1 MDMITTEVGEGTL
14 SFSVE
19 ISPPK
24 TDAGLKNL
32 QNQISLLD
40 TINPRTICVTSGAGG
55 TDNIQTF
62 STIKHLE
69 NHTSSPPTAHLTC
82 AANTK
87 SETQKTLDQY
97 SKADICN
104 IVALRGDPKKT
115 NDSPMPSNGYAN
127 AAELVRGIRERRDGN
142 RFHISVAG
150 YPEVHPKAKSKKA
163 DIESLKVKVDE
174 GADLILTQFFFD
186 PSIFF
191 SFLEDLHKS
200 RIDVPVVPGIILIS
214 DFPRIHKFAEKCGAH
229 IPDWISNC
237 FTDIESGSESA
248 NAVAEELALQQC
260 TTLIENG
267 VQMLHFFTLNRLDLT
282 ARTCESLLN
291 EFCSLKASNCRKP

>member
-1 MDMITTEVGEGTL
+1 MDIKTTEVREGTL
-14 SFSVE
+14 SLSVE
-19 ISPPK
+19 LSPPK
-24 TDAGLKNL
+24 TDAGLQNL
-32 QNQISLLD
+32 QTQISLLD

-69 NHTSSPPTAHLTC
+69 KYTSAPPTAHLTC
-82 AANTK
+82 VANTK

-97 SKADICN
+97 SKEDICN
-104 IVALRGDPKKT
+104 IVALRGDPKET
-115 NDSPMPSNGYAN
+115 SGTSAPPNGYAN
-127 AAELVRGIRERRDGN
+127 AAELVRGIRDRQDGN

-163 DIESLKVKVDE
+163 DIESLKVKIDE

-186 PSIFF
+186 PSNFF

-214 DFPRIHKFAEKCGAH
+214 DFPRIRNFAAKCGAN
-229 IPDWISNC
+229 IPDWISNR
-237 FTDIESGSESA
+237 FTDTEIGSESA
-248 NAVAEELALQQC
+248 NAIAEELALQQC

-282 ARTCESLLN
+282 VRTCESLLN